1 MKNSYNNVVGTTLLF
16 LGILFFSG
24 FSYSQD
30 TWKAKIMLH
39 NPTTNQVDTVWIGCD
54 VTGGYGFQEG
64 LDIMDTSLKSFSI
77 YSHDSTIASPQC
89 FNLKEDYRNFINGS
103 IYFNVQIVDT
113 TAQPWNEYDYI
124 KIDTN
129 DFKFDN
135 DYFKITYVY
144 VKVLNGGYLE
154 FVDNYESYIYYGYDT
169 INYDPHFITDSIS
182 LIMEPNPFNCLQLY
196 GQMRLKI
203 GIGFNDY
210 LTTGLSFDKPIGG
223 YKIFPNPT
231 SGLLTLENSFQYE
244 NIELFDLSGR
254 MIYQIVLPTP
264 LENGLI
270 DLTDLQEGLYVLR
283 LHYKK
288 DNRIINLKIII
299 SNH

>member
-1 MKNSYNNVVGTTLLF
+1 MKNIYNNVASTTLVF

-30 TWKAKIMLH
+30 PWKAKIMLH

-54 VTGGYGFQEG
+54 VAGGYGFQEG

-77 YSHDSTIASPQC
+77 YSHDSTITSPQC

-113 TAQPWNEYDYI
+113 TAQAWNEYDYI

-144 VKVLNGGYLE
+144 VQVLNGGYLE
-154 FVDNYESYIYYGYDT
+154 FVDNFETYIYTGYDT
-169 INYDPHFITDSIS
+169 IDDDPTFIIDSIS
-182 LIMEPNPFNCLQLY
+182 LILESNPFNCLQLY
-196 GQMRLKI
+196 GQMRLKLV
-203 GIGFNDY
+203 IGFNDY

-254 MIYQIVLPTP
+254 MIYQTVLPTP
-264 LENGLI
+264 LENGLL

-288 DNRIINLKIII
+288 DSRIINLKLII

>member
-1 MKNSYNNVVGTTLLF
+1 
-16 LGILFFSG
+16 
-24 FSYSQD
+24 
-30 TWKAKIMLH
+30 
-39 NPTTNQVDTVWIGCD
+39 
-54 VTGGYGFQEG
+54 
-64 LDIMDTSLKSFSI
+64 
-77 YSHDSTIASPQC
+77 
-89 FNLKEDYRNFINGS
+89 
-103 IYFNVQIVDT
+103 
-113 TAQPWNEYDYI
+113 
-124 KIDTN
+124 
-129 DFKFDN
+129 
-135 DYFKITYVY
+135 
-144 VKVLNGGYLE
+144 
-154 FVDNYESYIYYGYDT
+154 
-169 INYDPHFITDSIS
+169 
-182 LIMEPNPFNCLQLY
+182 MEPNPFNCLQLY